1 MLTACRFEHS
11 VEEVWYD
18 EASDSFTRCSVK
30 TGEDSKCSDADTDL
44 SIEDHLHYLAQPI
57 SNLC

>member
-1 MLTACRFEHS
+1 
-11 VEEVWYD
+11 VEEIWYD
-18 EASDSFTRCSVK
+18 EASDSFTRCSTK